1 MILHGLFIQK
11 SIRKREINIFEDG
24 RIYQLEPNNKEY
36 NALKC
41 DDILN
46 KDKHRWFISCV
57 ATYIENIKKTSK
69 YYDSYIDW
77 FLENLARKI
86 NFYEGCYEFIWD
98 DKHRK
103 IGITFLPGIKYI
115 YFEERYKRIK
125 LSVKN
130 MTEEQFHSPYFVFH
144 LQDVID
150 KKYKTYIY
158 ANDTIMTLDSFIR
171 ELPDDKVTYYFGS
184 IIGYYR

>member
-1 MILHGLFIQK
+1 M
-11 SIRKREINIFEDG
+11 DG
-24 RIYQLEPNNKEY
+24 RIYQLEPNNEEY
-36 NALKC
+36 NALEC

-46 KDKHRWFISCV
+46 KNKHKWFMSHV
-57 ATYIENIKKTSK
+57 ANYIDNIEKTSR

-77 FLENLARKI
+77 FLEDLAQKI
-86 NFYEGCYEFIWD
+86 NFCEGCCEFICD

-115 YFEERYKRIK
+115 YFEEKYKRIK
-125 LSVKN
+125 WLVKD
-130 MTEEQFHSPYFVFH
+130 MTEEQFYSSYFVFH
-144 LQDVID
+144 LQNVID
-150 KKYKTYIY
+150 EKYEIYIY

-171 ELPDDKVTYYFGS
+171 ELPDDKITYYFGS